1 MIDRHAVKRH
11 FSRAAQS
18 YDAAAVMQKEVANR
32 LAERLPLF
40 ALTPKTICD
49 LGSGTGFL
57 SQHIVQAYPLAT
69 LFSVDIS
76 SNMLQQSRL
85 KYEKTVTWWQKLN
98 PFASKQPPHYINADA
113 YQLPFADGS
122 MDMIVS
128 SLMLQW
134 CDDLDAV
141 LAECRRVL
149 KAEGVLMLA
158 SLGPDTLKELRQ
170 AWQVVD
176 GQAEQHLLNFI
187 DLHDVGDALG
197 RAGFANPVCDVEHIT
212 LTYAQAKQAL
222 QDLKSIGATNANR
235 SRQNGLMGRVKWQ
248 ALLDA
253 YQAQALPDGRVPTTF
268 EVVYAHGW
276 PGQSAALRTQDAI
289 TSIPVDQIK
298 RWQPLAVG

>member
-1 MIDRHAVKRH
+1 MIDRSAVKRH
-11 FSRAAQS
+11 FSRAAHS
-18 YDAAAVMQKEVANR
+18 YDAAAVMQREVAER

-40 ALTPKTICD
+40 NISPQRICD
-49 LGSGTGFL
+49 LGTGTGFL
-57 SQHIVQAYPLAT
+57 AQHMTQAYPDAHLYA
-69 LFSVDIS
+69 VDLS
-76 SNMLQQSRL
+76 PTMLQHSRD
-85 KYEKTVTWWQKLN
+85 KQRATRSWWHKLN
-98 PFASKQPPHYINADA
+98 PFSATPSVHYVNADA

-128 SLMLQW
+128 SLMFQW
-134 CDDLDAV
+134 CDDLDAA

-149 KAEGVLMLA
+149 TPNGLLMLA

-176 GQAEQHLLNFI
+176 GHAEQHLLNFVDMH
-187 DLHDVGDALG
+187 DLGDALG
-197 RAGFANPVCDVEHIT
+197 RAGFANPVCDTEHIK
-212 LTYAQAKQAL
+212 LTYTHAKLAL

-235 SRQNGLMGRVKWQ
+235 SRQGGLMGRSKWQ

-253 YQAQALPDGRVPTTF
+253 YQGQALPDGRVPTTF

-276 PGQSAALRTQDAI
+276 TVQSATSRTRDAV

-298 RWQPLAVG
+298 RWQPASVS